1 MGGAKTTE
9 YRPVRRI
16 LADQAQA
23 FGDKPYMISID
34 QNDKVLSYR
43 NLWRLGNRMAY
54 FFRDRGLKANDRIL
68 MLSENSAEFLAV
80 QRVGATIATANVEM
94 NRAHIAGIIS
104 AIAPKLLLVQEG
116 IGLTAE
122 NVIAHYGET
131 LAPFKTPKQVI
142 FVDSLP
148 RTERGKLDR
157 KSLTE
162 AWKKSNPA
170 AA

>member
-1 MGGAKTTE
+1 
-9 YRPVRRI
+9 
-16 LADQAQA
+16 
-23 FGDKPYMISID
+23 
-34 QNDKVLSYR
+34 
-43 NLWRLGNRMAY
+43 
-54 FFRDRGLKANDRIL
+54 
-68 MLSENSAEFLAV
+68 
-80 QRVGATIATANVEM
+80 M